1 MIDWNSVAITLA
13 PDLWLALAGVSAV
26 VVGAIWKDGFTKWA
40 YIAGATTLFIGAG
53 LSLLYYQGGNAFD
66 GMVRTN
72 QFVNFAKF
80 LGFALAGVTILL
92 AKGFL
97 EKENISRYE
106 YPLLI
111 VFACLGMG
119 VMLSSADLMVLYL
132 GIEILS
138 LSSYVLAAYNRRDV
152 QSSEAGLKYFVL
164 GALASGILIYGASLV
179 YGFTGSTRFDDIAN
193 SQIDIGFQFGM
204 VLMITGLAFK
214 VSAAP
219 MHVWT
224 PDVYQGAPTPVVTF
238 FATAPKLIGVVLFAN
253 VLFTAFAGAYEDWRP
268 IIAIISALSMLVG
281 AFGALLQT
289 NLKRLL
295 GYASIANVGYA
306 LVAVAAGPEVGAE
319 AVLLFMSVY
328 ALASLGLFSVALS
341 LRQRDGMIEDISG
354 LAGLVKSRT
363 GLAIA
368 FTILL
373 VSVSGFPLA
382 VGFIGKLGILEAALN
397 ANLIA
402 LVIVLIFSSVVAFGY
417 YLKLIFIVW
426 IQNSESTDS
435 FERTDSIVLTTVFG
449 TAFLCLA
456 LFFFSGWLQSATQTA
471 ISGF

>member
-1 MIDWNSVAITLA
+1 MIDWNTVFVTLA
-13 PDLWLALAGVSAV
+13 PDLWLAFAGITAV
-26 VVGAIWKDGFTKWA
+26 VVGAIWKDSFTKWA
-40 YIAGATTLFIGAG
+40 YIAGAVTLFIGSG
-53 LSLLYYQGGNAFD
+53 LSLVYFQGGDAFD
-66 GMVRTN
+66 SMVRTN
-72 QFVNFAKF
+72 QFVNLAKIVGYAF
-80 LGFALAGVTILL
+80 AGVAILM
-92 AKGFL
+92 AKGFW
-97 EKENISRYE
+97 EKEKISRYE

-119 VMLSSADLMVLYL
+119 VMLSAADLMVLYL

-138 LSSYVLAAYNRRDV
+138 LSSYVLAAYNRKDV

-179 YGFTGSTRFDDIAN
+179 YGFTGSTRFDDIA
-193 SQIDIGFQFGM
+193 SAEIDIGFQFGM
-204 VLMITGLAFK
+204 VLMISGLAFK

-238 FATAPKLIGVVLFAN
+238 FATAPKFIGVVLFAN
-253 VLFTAFAGAYEDWRP
+253 VMFTAFSSAYEDWRP
-268 IIAIISALSMLVG
+268 IISIIAALSMLIG

-306 LVAVAAGPEVGAE
+306 LVAVAAGPELGAG
-319 AVLLFMSVY
+319 AVLLFMGVY
-328 ALASLGLFSVALS
+328 AIASLGLFGVVLAMRRKESMV
-341 LRQRDGMIEDISG
+341 EEISE
-354 LAGLVKSRT
+354 LAGLIKSRT
-363 GLAIA
+363 SLAIA
-368 FTILL
+368 FTILI

-382 VGFIGKLGILEAALN
+382 VGFIGKLGILEAALQ
-397 ANLIA
+397 ADLIP

-426 IQNSESTDS
+426 VQKSESS
-435 FERTDSIVLTTVFG
+435 EHFERTDSVVLTTIFAS
-449 TAFLCLA
+449 AFLCIA
-456 LFFFSGWLQSATQTA
+456 LFLFSGTIQSVTNVAVT
-471 ISGF
+471 GL

>member
-1 MIDWNSVAITLA
+1 MIDWNAVFITLA
-13 PDLWLALAGVSAV
+13 PDLWLAFAGVTAV
-26 VVGAIWKDGFTKWA
+26 VVGAIWKDNFSKWA
-40 YIAGATTLFIGAG
+40 YIAGAVTLFIGSG
-53 LSLLYYQGGNAFD
+53 LSLVYYQGGDAFD

-72 QFVNFAKF
+72 QFINLTKF
-80 LGFALAGVTILL
+80 VGFAFAGVAILM

-97 EKENISRYE
+97 EKEKISRYE

-119 VMLSSADLMVLYL
+119 VMLSAADLMVLYL

-179 YGFTGSTRFDDIAN
+179 YGFTGSTRFDEIA
-193 SQIDIGFQFGM
+193 SAETDIGFQFGM
-204 VLMITGLAFK
+204 VLMISGLAFK

-253 VLFTAFAGAYEDWRP
+253 VLFTAFAAAYDDWMP
-268 IIAIISALSMLVG
+268 IVSVIAALSMLIG

-289 NLKRLL
+289 NIKRLL

-306 LVAVAAGPEVGAE
+306 LVAVAAGPELGAG

-328 ALASLGLFSVALS
+328 AIASLGLFGVVLS
-341 LRQRDGMIEDISG
+341 MRRRDCLVEEISE
-354 LAGLVKSRT
+354 LAGLVHSRT
-363 GLAIA
+363 SLAIA
-368 FTILL
+368 FTILI

-382 VGFIGKLGILEAALN
+382 IGFIGKLGVLEAALN
-397 ANLIA
+397 ADLIP
-402 LVIVLIFSSVVAFGY
+402 LVIVLIVSSVVAFGY
-417 YLKLIFIVW
+417 YLRLIFIVW
-426 IQNSESTDS
+426 IQKNESTEN
-435 FERTDSIVLTTVFG
+435 FERTDSVVLTTIFA
-449 TAFLCLA
+449 TAFLCIA
-456 LFFFSGWLQSATQTA
+456 LFIFSGTIQSITQATVT
-471 ISGF
+471 GL